1 MRIKHQI
8 YELKHSALNSLF
20 LRMQLFFRESGQG
33 QPFIILHGLM
43 GSSDNWLPQA
53 KMLSDQY
60 HVYSVDQRNHGQS
73 PHDEALN
80 YKVLASDLKD
90 FIQQHK
96 LEKPIIL
103 GHSMGGKTAMN
114 FAIAHPDMVD
124 TLIVVDIAPKYYKIH
139 HDVIVKGLKA
149 VPIDTIKTRAEADQ
163 VLSEYVKEEDVRQF
177 LLKNLSRKAE
187 GGFSWK
193 INLPVIEKNLEDIGQ
208 DIQFEGTFEGPALF
222 IRGANSNYVKDEDR
236 DRIKQLFPKSTL
248 VTMDTGHWVQAE
260 KPQEF
265 VEVVR
270 NFLNA
275 THKA

>member
-1 MRIKHQI
+1 MRIKRQI

-20 LRMQLFFRESGQG
+20 LRMQLFFRESGHG

-73 PHDEALN
+73 PHDKAFN
-80 YKVLASDLKD
+80 YKELANDLKD

-114 FAIAHPDMVD
+114 FAVANPEMIDS
-124 TLIVVDIAPKYYKIH
+124 LIVADIAPKYYKVH
-139 HDVIVKGLKA
+139 HQTIINGLKSI
-149 VPIDTIKTRAEADQ
+149 PIDTIKTRAEADQ
-163 VLSEYVKEEDVRQF
+163 VLSEYVPEEDVRQF

-208 DIQFEGTFEGPALF
+208 DIQFEGTFDGPTLF
-222 IRGANSNYVKDEDR
+222 IRGAKSSYVKDEDR
-236 DRIKQLFPKSTL
+236 DRIKQLFPKTTL

>member
-1 MRIKHQI
+1 M
-8 YELKHSALNSLF
+8 
-20 LRMQLFFRESGQG
+20 
-33 QPFIILHGLM
+33 IILHGLM

-60 HVYSVDQRNHGQS
+60 HVYIVDQRNHGQS
-73 PHDEALN
+73 PHDDVLD
-80 YKVLASDLKD
+80 YKVLANDLKD

-96 LEKPIIL
+96 MEKPIIL

-114 FAIAHPDMVD
+114 FAVANPGMVD
-124 TLIVVDIAPKYYKIH
+124 SLIVADIAPKYYKVH
-139 HDVIVKGLKA
+139 HQTIVNGLKA
-149 VPIDTIKTRAEADQ
+149 IPLDTVQTRGEADQ
-163 VLSEYVKEEDVRQF
+163 ILSGYVPEPDVRQF
-177 LLKNLSRKAE
+177 LLKNLNRKAE

-193 INLPVIEKNLEDIGQ
+193 INLPVIEKSLEDVGQ
-208 DIQFEGTFEGPALF
+208 DLQFEGTFDGPTLF

-275 THKA
+275 THKNDKG